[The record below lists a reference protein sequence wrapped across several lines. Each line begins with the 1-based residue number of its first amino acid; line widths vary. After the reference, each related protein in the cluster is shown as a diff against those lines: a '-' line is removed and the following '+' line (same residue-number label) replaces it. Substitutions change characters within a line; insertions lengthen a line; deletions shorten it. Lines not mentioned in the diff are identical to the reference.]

1 MKAMILAAGRGTRMD
16 PITVTTPKPL
26 VKLKNRYLIEYVFD
40 NLIKAGI
47 TEVVINIHH
56 LSSKIKDCLK
66 NGANWGIN
74 ISYSEES
81 ELLDTGGGILNAIQQ
96 NLLGQE
102 PFIVISADIVTLF
115 DLSTLMTTPTLFDL
129 TTLTS
134 PIAACNGESSEA
146 SSESSSRYS
155 LNMMPQSDQGFS
167 QNILNNLAHLV
178 LVPNPKFKPDGDFC
192 LNPNG
197 VIGFKQPQ
205 QPNYTYANIGIFNPK
220 FFTDPKPKSKTFPL
234 LQLLQ
239 QHIINQQIT
248 GEIYHGV
255 WNNIGSLQ
263 DLNWMENNYKILS

>member
-1 MKAMILAAGRGTRMD
+1 MKAMILAAGKGTRMD

-56 LSSKIKDCLK
+56 LASKIKNSLK

-74 ISYSEES
+74 IAYSEES

-96 NLLGQE
+96 NLIGQE

-115 DLSTLMTTPTLFDL
+115 DLN
-129 TTLTS
+129 TLTS
-134 PIAACNGESSEA
+134 PATACNEVSSEA
-146 SSESSSRYS
+146 SSSHS
-155 LNMMPQSDQGFS
+155 LNIVPQNSEEFRQYR
-167 QNILNNLAHLV
+167 LNNLAHLV
-178 LVPNPKFKPDGDFC
+178 LVPNPKFKPEGDFC

-248 GEIYHGV
+248 GKIYHGI
-255 WNNIGSLQ
+255 WHNIGSLQ
-263 DLNWMENNYKILS
+263 DLNWMENHYKI